1 MTTEQAKLKGS
12 IYSTSGIVGILS
24 GQQNTT
30 GTNNTATGTNNTA
43 TGTNNTAIGYT
54 ALVPNILIMVY
65 ICAPYGLFWQRIH
78 SRFSSGS
85 TDKRLTIGKKYS
97 VHENYGTGHLRYEF
111 IDDFGIGMSLD
122 AINFCTVDEWRSK
135 QLDSILD
142 EK

>member
-30 GTNNTATGTNNTA
+30 GTNQQNT

-54 ALVPNILIMVY
+54 TLVPNILIMVY
-65 ICAPYGLFWQRIH
+65 ICTTYGLFWQRIH

-85 TDKRLTIGKKYS
+85 TDKRLTIGKQYS